1 MTPPG
6 RTPRPA
12 VDWDRIKAR
21 LAAAEQAL
29 ASGFAVS
36 PERRRA
42 ILNARAA
49 AYAAAPAPVEAP
61 GERIEVVEF
70 MLGPQRYAV
79 EAAAVHEVLAL
90 KDLTPL
96 PCTPD
101 FVAGIVQRHGR
112 IVTVIDLK
120 RFFHLPRTGLT
131 DLDRLIVL
139 RHGDIE
145 LALLADRIG
154 GVGWLRMAELHAAPD
169 DARSHCLHG
178 VSAEQVFVL
187 DVAKLLNDPQMVV
200 DEMLSP

>member
-1 MTPPG
+1 MTEAD

-36 PERRRA
+36 PDKRRA

-49 AYAAAPAPVEAP
+49 AYAAAPAPVEPA
-61 GERIEVVEF
+61 GARIEVVEF
-70 MLGPQRYAV
+70 TLGRERHAV

-96 PCTPD
+96 PCTPG

-112 IVTVIDLK
+112 IITVIDLK
-120 RFFHLPRTGLT
+120 LFFGLPPTGLT

-139 RHGDIE
+139 RHGDVE
-145 LALLADRIG
+145 LAVLADRIG
-154 GVGWLRMAELHAAPD
+154 GVGWLRLAELRAASD
-169 DARSHCLHG
+169 DARARCLHG

-200 DEMLSP
+200 DETLGP